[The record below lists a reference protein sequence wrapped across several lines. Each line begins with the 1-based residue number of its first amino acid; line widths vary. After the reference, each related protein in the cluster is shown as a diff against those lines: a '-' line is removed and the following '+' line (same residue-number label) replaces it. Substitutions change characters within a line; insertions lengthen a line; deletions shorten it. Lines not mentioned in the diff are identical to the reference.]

1 MIRHWLR
8 AEKPSANASE
18 PKNLQ
23 VRTHDTSGLYG
34 TKRAPAKEK
43 GIFGPA
49 RQDFM
54 DDGV

>member
-8 AEKPSANASE
+8 AEKPSANAST

-23 VRTHDTSGLYG
+23 VRTNDANGLYG
-34 TKRAPAKEK
+34 TKRARAKEK
-43 GIFGPA
+43 GIFGLA
-49 RQDFM
+49 FQDYM